1 MVSKLIFILC
11 GKLLLFLFII
21 KHLQQQYCMCV
32 SDVFTFSHQNLY
44 VQLGAVAVNLVAG
57 DKPADVYS
65 GIAERLAVF

>member
-1 MVSKLIFILC
+1 
-11 GKLLLFLFII
+11 
-21 KHLQQQYCMCV
+21 MCV